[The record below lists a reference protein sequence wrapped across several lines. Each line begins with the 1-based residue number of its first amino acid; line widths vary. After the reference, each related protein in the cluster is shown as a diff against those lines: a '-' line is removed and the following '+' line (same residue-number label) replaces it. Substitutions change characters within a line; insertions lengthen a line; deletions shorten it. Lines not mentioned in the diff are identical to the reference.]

1 MKRGISFLQ
10 SLAICVLISGYL
22 TAWIGIVG
30 VLNLGA
36 FVFSGG
42 LLLLFY
48 LIWFVAPKMLIGITK
63 TSYGAAVGSVLAAYV
78 GGAVIFLFIVL
89 PLL

>member
-1 MKRGISFLQ
+1 
-10 SLAICVLISGYL
+10 VLISGYL
-22 TAWIGIVG
+22 IAWVASLGF
-30 VLNLGA
+30 LNYGA
-36 FVFSGG
+36 FTFSGG

-48 LIWFVAPKMLIGITK
+48 LLGFVAPKMLIGITK
-63 TSYGAAVGSVLAAYV
+63 TSYGAAVGAVLAAYV